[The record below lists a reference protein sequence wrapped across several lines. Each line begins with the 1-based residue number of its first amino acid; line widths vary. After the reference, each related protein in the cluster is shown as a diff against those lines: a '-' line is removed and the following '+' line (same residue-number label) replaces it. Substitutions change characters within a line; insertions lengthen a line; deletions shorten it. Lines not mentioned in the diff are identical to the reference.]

1 LFVRQKRPGPGGGK
15 PEIDFCG
22 FEASPVQNPQDREAN
37 GASVWTEGGYEG
49 QMTGWISVFLIAI
62 ALITAAVVLIRR
74 AAGRWW
80 DYLLIVALAAL
91 LFRPLY
97 TLVSGDVSRYLPAFL
112 WSDGSDGKDQIIWA
126 SIASTFLLPLVL
138 SALVLM
144 IAKWVWRISRR

>member
-1 LFVRQKRPGPGGGK
+1 
-15 PEIDFCG
+15 
-22 FEASPVQNPQDREAN
+22 
-37 GASVWTEGGYEG
+37 
-49 QMTGWISVFLIAI
+49 MGWISAFLITL
-62 ALITAAVVLIRR
+62 ALITGALVLIRH
-74 AAGRWW
+74 AAGQWW